1 MQIANLVWH
10 WGTCSV
16 NPKEE
21 VMQEELSIEFDEDV
35 GINIADYSNL
45 GIKKLKKGYPTSK

>member
-1 MQIANLVWH
+1 MTLR
-10 WGTCSV
+10 TCSI